1 MLNVR
6 WRGAKLCS
14 FKNVI
19 FAKNS
24 SFGFGNSAD
33 SWRSSFAMFFDL
45 LLLLLMCIINIDSDL
60 GVDIECPLAR
70 GQKFGQFKNRF
81 LFI

>member
-1 MLNVR
+1 MLKLR
-6 WRGAKLCS
+6 YRGTKLCS

-33 SWRSSFAMFFDL
+33 IWKSSFAMFLDILRL
-45 LLLLLMCIINIDSDL
+45 LWMSNHNIDSDP
-60 GVDIECPLAR
+60 GGR
-70 GQKFGQFKNRF
+70 R
-81 LFI
+81 